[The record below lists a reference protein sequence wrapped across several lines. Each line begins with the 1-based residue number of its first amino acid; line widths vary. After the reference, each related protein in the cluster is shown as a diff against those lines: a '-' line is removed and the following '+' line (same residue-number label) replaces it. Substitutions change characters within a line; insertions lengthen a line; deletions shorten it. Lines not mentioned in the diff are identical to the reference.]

1 MSGIILSILA
11 STAAS
16 VPEPAIGD
24 AYQGGFY
31 AGLFSVNADGVATHR
46 LVVAPKSSGE
56 FVALSGIG
64 TQGTNTGA
72 TSQFNGATN
81 TASYAANGSALATS
95 VQNLV
100 IGAYDD
106 WYIPA
111 QKEMEQLYFYF
122 KPGNAGSNNTDRGS
136 NAYAVPQ
143 RSNYTSS
150 VPAITTLSAWRAD
163 LSGAEAFN
171 TDTESTSWAGYWDST
186 QVSATKGHRRFFRTG
201 YYSRGP
207 YGGTYK
213 SYNGRTRA
221 IRKVAI

>member
-16 VPEPAIGD
+16 VPEPAIGE

-31 AGLFSVNADGVATHR
+31 AGLFSVNGNSVATHR

-56 FVALSGIG
+56 TLAFSGIG
-64 TQGTNTGA
+64 TQGTDTGA
-72 TSQFNGATN
+72 TSIFDGQNN
-81 TASYAANGSALATS
+81 TALYAANGSALATS

-111 QKEMEQLYFYF
+111 RKEMEQLYFYF
-122 KPGNAGSNNTDRGS
+122 KPGNPGSNSTVRGQNS
-136 NAYAVPQ
+136 FAVPE
-143 RSNYTSS
+143 RNNYTSS
-150 VPAITTLSAWRAD
+150 VPAPTTVAAFQAS
-163 LSGAEAFN
+163 SGAEFFN
-171 TDTESTSWAGYWDST
+171 NESAGTSYAQYWDST
-186 QVSATKGHRRFFRTG
+186 QVSSTKGIRRSFYNG
-201 YYSRGP
+201 YYSAG
-207 YGGTYK
+207 YNGGVFK
-213 SYNGRTRA
+213 NYNGRTRA